1 MKLYRI
7 EKVKNEFKET
17 FIRSFKS
24 EKEAF
29 QYMSDLENH
38 MVNFGYEVKSKD
50 LDHLIVEKE
59 NSWGTTYKR
68 FELE

>member
-7 EKVKNEFKET
+7 EKVKGEYKET
-17 FIRSFKS
+17 FIASFKT
-24 EKEAF
+24 EKDAF
-29 QYMSDLENH
+29 KYMSDLESH
-38 MVNFGYEVKSKD
+38 MVKFGYEVKSKD